1 MTGGPG
7 SGRAEG
13 QVERILVARCPDW
26 PVVAAG
32 VDESVPA
39 IVVASNRVVA
49 LSAAARE
56 EGVREGLRRREAQG
70 RCPTLE
76 VIEADPAREAR
87 CWLPAVEAVETFA
100 PGVEVVAPG
109 TVALATRGP
118 SRYFGGDA
126 ALAERV
132 ALTLDTLLGRRCA
145 RVGVADGRFTAGLAS
160 RSPAIVPPSARSGA
174 VRHPAVEPSGRA
186 VRTSGGAVRPLGIE
200 PPAVLPPLIVP
211 RGESRGW
218 LAPQPVGVLGRP
230 ELAGLLE
237 RLGIR
242 TLGALAD
249 LPASM
254 LLARFGPQGAEVHR
268 LARGLDE
275 QPLAARTPPCDLS
288 VASELDPP
296 AERVDHAAFVAKALA
311 DEFHQQ
317 LAVRGLACTRVLIE
331 AETEHGERLSRRW
344 RHDGGLSAG
353 AVAERV
359 RWQLDSWLTDRDRRS
374 GVLED
379 PALGD
384 PAPMDPA
391 PVDPV
396 TPAEGTTGGLTLL
409 RLTPEEVRPDHGR
422 QLGFWGGAAAGDDR
436 MSRALARV
444 QGMLGP
450 DEVLTAVVGGGRDPA
465 EQVRMVPWGD
475 PREADRPPEPPWP
488 GRLPG
493 PAPAVVHQPPVVA
506 RVLDAADRPVTVD
519 GRGTASAE
527 PAGAV
532 IEGCRRTVVG
542 WNGPWPVEERW
553 WDPGGR
559 RRARFQ
565 LLLDDGSAHLVV
577 REGGRWWVEATYD

>member
-1 MTGGPG
+1 MTGRPG
-7 SGRAEG
+7 SAAAEG
-13 QVERILVARCPDW
+13 DIERILVARCPDW

-76 VIEADPAREAR
+76 VVEADPAREAR
-87 CWLPAVEAVETFA
+87 FWLPLVEAVEAFA
-100 PGVEVVAPG
+100 PGVEIVAPG

-132 ALTLDTLLGRRCA
+132 GVTLDTLLGRRCV

-160 RSPAIVPPSARSGA
+160 RSPETSQATSAPVVSAAGFSA
-174 VRHPAVEPSGRA
+174 LRHPA
-186 VRTSGGAVRPLGIE
+186 RPPGIG
-200 PPAVLPPLIVP
+200 PGPLAPVIVP
-211 RGESRGW
+211 RGESRAW
-218 LAPQPVGVLGRP
+218 LAPLPVGVLGRP
-230 ELAGLLE
+230 ELSGLLV

-242 TLGALAD
+242 TLSELAD
-249 LPASM
+249 LPASI
-254 LLARFGPQGAEVHR
+254 LLARFGPEGALAHR
-268 LARGLDE
+268 LARGLEE
-275 QPLAARTPPCDLS
+275 QPLAARTPPRDLG
-288 VASELDPP
+288 VAAELDPP

-311 DEFHQQ
+311 EEFHQQ
-317 LAVRGLACTRVLIE
+317 LAIRGLACTGVLIE

-353 AVAERV
+353 AVVERV

-374 GVLED
+374 LPLDDRAPED
-379 PALGD
+379 PAPG
-384 PAPMDPA
+384 
-391 PVDPV
+391 DPV

-422 QLGFWGGAAAGDDR
+422 QLGFWGGVAAGDDR
-436 MSRALARV
+436 MARALARV

-475 PREADRPPEPPWP
+475 PREVDSPPEQPWP

-493 PAPAVVHQPPVVA
+493 PAPAVVYQPPVVTS
-506 RVLDAADRPVTVD
+506 VLDARDRPVTVD
-519 GRGTASAE
+519 GRGTASAA
-527 PAGAV
+527 PSGV
-532 IEGCRRTVVG
+532 VVEGGRREVLG

-553 WDPGGR
+553 WDPAGR

-565 LLLDDGSAHLVV
+565 VLLDDGSAHLVV
-577 REGGRWWVEATYD
+577 REGGRWWLEATYD

>member
-1 MTGGPG
+1 MTGAGG
-7 SGRAEG
+7 AAGE
-13 QVERILVARCPDW
+13 VERILVAHCPDW
-26 PVVAAG
+26 PVVASG
-32 VDESVPA
+32 VDGSVPA

-49 LSAAARE
+49 LSSAARE

-76 VIEADPAREAR
+76 VVEADPAREAR
-87 CWLPAVEAVETFA
+87 CWLPLVEVVETFA
-100 PGVEVVAPG
+100 PGVEVVTPG
-109 TVALATRGP
+109 TLALATRGP

-126 ALAERV
+126 ALAEKV
-132 ALTLDTLLGRRCA
+132 AATLDALLGRRCV
-145 RVGVADGRFTAGLAS
+145 RVGVADGRFTAGLAA
-160 RSPAIVPPSARSGA
+160 RSPVVVTPAAGPGAARQHVGHSG
-174 VRHPAVEPSGRA
+174 VGHPGVWP
-186 VRTSGGAVRPLGIE
+186 T
-200 PPAVLPPLIVP
+200 AVLPPVIVP
-211 RGESRGW
+211 RGESRAW
-218 LAPQPVGVLGRP
+218 LAPQPVGVLGSP

-242 TLGALAD
+242 TLGELAD

-254 LLARFGPQGAEVHR
+254 LLARFGPQGALAHR

-275 QPLAARTPPCDLS
+275 QPLAARTPPADLA

-296 AERVDHAAFVAKALA
+296 AVRVDHAAFVAKSLA
-311 DEFHQQ
+311 DELHQR
-317 LAVRGLACTRVLIE
+317 LAIRGLACTRILIE

-344 RHDGGLSAG
+344 RSDGGLSAG

-359 RWQLDSWLTDRDRRS
+359 RWQLDSWLTDRHRRS
-374 GVLED
+374 VAPED
-379 PALGD
+379 PAPEDPGPGD
-384 PAPMDPA
+384 SRPGDSRPGGPGAPA
-391 PVDPV
+391 
-396 TPAEGTTGGLTLL
+396 GTTGGLTLL

-422 QLGFWGGAAAGDDR
+422 QLGFWGGVAAGDDR
-436 MSRALARV
+436 MARALARV

-475 PREADRPPEPPWP
+475 PREVDRPSESPWP

-493 PAPAVVHQPPVVA
+493 PAPAVVYQPPVVTG
-506 RVLDAADRPVTVD
+506 VLDAQDRPVTVD

-527 PAGAV
+527 PAGVV
-532 IEGCRRTVVG
+532 IEGCRRVVAG

-565 LLLDDGSAHLVV
+565 VLLDDGSAHLVV
-577 REGGRWWVEATYD
+577 REGGRWWLEATYD

>member
-1 MTGGPG
+1 MTGGSGSERSGSDRGG
-7 SGRAEG
+7 SGRPWSGRGGSGRGEG
-13 QVERILVARCPDW
+13 EVERILVARCPDW

-39 IVVASNRVVA
+39 IVVASGRVVA

-56 EGVREGLRRREAQG
+56 EGVREGLRRREAQA

-76 VIEADPAREAR
+76 VVDADPAREAR
-87 CWLPAVEAVETFA
+87 CWLPAVESVEAFA
-100 PGVEVVAPG
+100 PGVEIVAPG

-132 ALTLDTLLGRRCA
+132 AATLDALLGRRCV

-160 RSPAIVPPSARSGA
+160 RLPAIAIPVGSSSAPHHAATPLA
-174 VRHPAVEPSGRA
+174 V
-186 VRTSGGAVRPLGIE
+186 I
-200 PPAVLPPLIVP
+200 PPAIVP
-211 RGESRGW
+211 RGESRAW

-230 ELAGLLE
+230 ELTGLLE

-242 TLGALAD
+242 TLGELAD

-254 LLARFGPQGAEVHR
+254 LLARFGPAGAVAHR

-275 QPLAARTPPCDLS
+275 QPLAVRTPPADLS

-296 AERVDHAAFVAKALA
+296 AQRVDLAAFVARALA

-317 LAVRGLACTRVLIE
+317 LAIRGLACTRVLIE

-359 RWQLDSWLTDRDRRS
+359 RWQLDSWLTDRNRRS
-374 GVLED
+374 IAAEGPVA
-379 PALGD
+379 PAGD
-384 PAPMDPA
+384 PLATTG
-391 PVDPV
+391 DPV
-396 TPAEGTTGGLTLL
+396 AAEGTTGGLTLL

-422 QLGFWGGAAAGDDR
+422 QLGLWGGVAAGDDR
-436 MSRALARV
+436 MARALVRV

-450 DEVLTAVVGGGRDPA
+450 DEVLTAMVGGGRDPA

-475 PREADRPPEPPWP
+475 PREPDRSPEPPWP

-493 PAPAVVHQPPVVA
+493 PAPAVVHQPPVVSG
-506 RVLDAADRPVTVD
+506 VLDARDHPVTVD

-527 PAGAV
+527 PAEVV
-532 IEGCRRTVVG
+532 IDGCRRAVVG

-565 LLLDDGSAHLVV
+565 VLLDDGSAHLVV
-577 REGGRWWVEATYD
+577 REGGRWWLEATYD